1 MVFPEGTNG
10 NRKALLLF
18 KPGAFIPGVP
28 VQPVVFR
35 FKMWDTITWTFDG
48 QDIPLLVFLTLC
60 GLYTHIE
67 FQYLP
72 VYYPNQ
78 REKRKKKFK
87 YYIQHEYEHNNL
99 LGCRPLIGNCFLY
112 KYSLYSIIPGG
123 QHL

>member
-78 REKRKKKFK
+78 REKRKKKLNIIFNMNMN
-87 YYIQHEYEHNNL
+87 ITTC
-99 LGCRPLIGNCFLY
+99 LGADP
-112 KYSLYSIIPGG
+112 
-123 QHL
+123 